1 MKNKLLLIIPV
12 LLVIIG
18 AFGFILW
25 NNRTISTITMDI
37 NPSIEIHLNKRNK
50 VKKVVALNKDA
61 KEYIPTKKRIPEKI
75 DFNLTAIEYRPKLA
89 VEYIEADD
97 DDDEEEDVKEK
108 MDMIVKDMV
117 ESEVMEEMG
126 NEVSEDEEKWL
137 PEYKDCECC
146 HGFVFKCNGITCAD
160 LGQCYCKMKDDCDKH
175 ESKKS

>member
-1 MKNKLLLIIPV
+1 MSDIIK
-12 LLVIIG
+12 
-18 AFGFILW
+18 
-25 NNRTISTITMDI
+25 DKD
-37 NPSIEIHLNKRNK
+37 EK
-50 VKKVVALNKDA
+50 LNKDA

-89 VEYIEADD
+89 VEYIEADE